1 MVRGID
7 LFRDHFAD
15 FTDYFTLIGG
25 AACELT
31 LTGTIGFRATKDID
45 ILVLLEKVDRD
56 FAEQFHRFITTGN
69 YSCYISKDEN
79 RHFYRFL
86 TSGPSDFP
94 PQIELLSRTLFPEY
108 PDMKYTP
115 LAEDSYVKSM
125 SAIILGTEYYN
136 YAQTHRVMQRGL
148 PCLDT
153 DALIVFK
160 SAAYLNLREQREK
173 DPKSVRS
180 EEITK
185 HRNDVFRL
193 LTTVIP
199 GQAAEVPEIIK
210 VNLQRFINS
219 FPADDAQWQAIR
231 QSLGAIA
238 DTPENYLRVF
248 NSHFQLEQ

>member
-45 ILVLLEKVDRD
+45 ILVLLEKVDRE

>member
-7 LFRDHFAD
+7 LFREHFAD

-56 FAEQFHRFITTGN
+56 FAEQFHRFITAGN

-86 TSGPSDFP
+86 TSGASDFP
-94 PQIELLSRTLFPEY
+94 PQIELLSRTLFPDY

-136 YAQTHRVMQRGL
+136 YAQAHRVMQQGL

-160 SAAYLNLREQREK
+160 SAAYLNLREQRDK

-199 GQAAEVPEIIK
+199 GQTAEVPEIIK

-219 FPADDAQWQAIR
+219 FPANDAQWQAIR

-248 NSHFQLEQ
+248 NTHFQLEQ